1 MLRQKSRNDR
11 FGFTLAEVLITLGII
26 GVVAAMTMPTLIQNY
41 QKEVTVTSLKKMYS
55 TLTQAAQMYQAQN
68 GITYEEFD
76 TSLDG
81 KSFMAKYFA
90 PYLHVIKECNGFLDC
105 YEDYPLAIDRNKQY
119 KFINYI
125 VVLAD
130 GSYLGV
136 LAIPSGV
143 LFFFDINGAKGPN
156 YSGRDIFSFY
166 LINKSTIVGNEGC
179 ASTIE
184 TLESGLYPGGYSGC
198 YVPFTKYPR
207 EELLG
212 TSVHRACN
220 RNAAMLTSGSPYDA
234 CAAVIM
240 QDGWKIAKDYPW

>member
-1 MLRQKSRNDR
+1 MEHHYKNMK
-11 FGFTLAEVLITLGII
+11 GFTLAEVLITLGII
-26 GVVAAMTMPTLIQNY
+26 GVVAALTMPVLIGNY

-81 KSFMAKYFA
+81 KSFMAKYFN
-90 PYLHVIKECNGFLDC
+90 PYLHVIKECNNFLEC
-105 YEDYPLAIDRNKQY
+105 YEDYPLAIDRKSNY
-119 KFINYI
+119 KSINYI
-125 VVLAD
+125 AVLSD

-136 LAIPSGV
+136 FAIPSGE

-166 LINKSTIVGNEGC
+166 LINKSTIGENEGC
-179 ASTIE
+179 APALE
-184 TLESGLYPGGYSGC
+184 KLESGLYPGGYGNC
-198 YVPFTKYPR
+198 YVPFTKYSR

-220 RNAAMLTSGSPYDA
+220 RNATAISVSSPYDA

-240 QDGWKIAKDYPW
+240 MDGWKIAKDYPW

>member
-1 MLRQKSRNDR
+1 MRYYYNNKKA
-11 FGFTLAEVLITLGII
+11 FTLAEILITLGII
-26 GVVAAMTMPTLIQNY
+26 GVVAAITIPALIVNY

-55 TLTQAAQMYQAQN
+55 TLNQAAEMYQAEHE
-68 GITYEEFD
+68 ITYEEFD

-81 KSFMAKYFA
+81 KSFLYKYFK
-90 PYLHVIKECNGFLDC
+90 PYLNIIHECNNFLEC
-105 YEDYPLAIDRNKQY
+105 YDNYPLAIDRKTSY
-119 KFINYI
+119 TRINYI
-125 VVLAD
+125 AVLSD

-136 LAIPSGV
+136 FSIPSGA

-166 LINKSTIVGNEGC
+166 LINKSTIGENEGC
-179 ASTIE
+179 ASVLE
-184 TLESGLYPGGYSGC
+184 RLESGLYPGGYSGC
-198 YVPFTKYPR
+198 YVPFTEYSR

-220 RNAAMLTSGSPYDA
+220 RNAGGVEVSSPYDA

-240 QDGWKIAKDYPW
+240 LDGWKIAKDYPW